1 MVKLNGFRVLGLAGV
16 LIALLT
22 AVGGLVISHA
32 AGGSA
37 IQATVYN
44 DAVRFT
50 VQNEK
55 VALLRA
61 EVFDL
66 GGKRLFDSG
75 PVMGMQRSAVSN

>member
-1 MVKLNGFRVLGLAGV
+1 M
-16 LIALLT
+16 
-22 AVGGLVISHA
+22 ISQA
-32 AGGSA
+32 AGGQSGVRA
-37 IQATVYN
+37 LVYN
-44 DAVRFT
+44 DAVRFM

-75 PVMGMQRSAVSN
+75 PVMGNALDWNMSSESGERVAYGVYLYVITAWAPKGS